1 MKLILVRA
9 LVYSLAALPLAA
21 CGSGKS
27 EPSSGPVTG
36 QILEAGTKKPIAGA
50 IVLVRWQGVY
60 SQVVETKTV
69 CYHVETATTDAE
81 GRYQTA
87 AWKEPPKG
95 SAFSPGPRMIDAYKA
110 GYETYWPPGFDRTQD
125 YKQNIYYLAPFK
137 GTREERLKYL
147 ERIARSSGCDSAGKS
162 RRNLYPLYEA
172 LYYEAKVNAAK
183 EEDLQW
189 YRRMAAEISVGVSD
203 QLTHAENE
211 KRIEQFLREHLK

>member
-1 MKLILVRA
+1 MKRTYPILM
-9 LVYSLAALPLAA
+9 LSLLLLPLAA

-27 EPSSGPVTG
+27 ELSSAPVTG

-137 GTREERLKYL
+137 GAREERLKYL
-147 ERIARSSGCDSAGKS
+147 RRLLGATNCGTQNESGKN
-162 RRNLYPLYEA
+162 RLPLLKA
-172 LYYEAKVNAAK
+172 LYDEARLNGGDKKLTPNEMSLVESIRYDMEILEFGF
-183 EEDLQW
+183 EE
-189 YRRMAAEISVGVSD
+189 A
-203 QLTHAENE
+203 E
-211 KRIEQFLREHLK
+211 KRHLKRP